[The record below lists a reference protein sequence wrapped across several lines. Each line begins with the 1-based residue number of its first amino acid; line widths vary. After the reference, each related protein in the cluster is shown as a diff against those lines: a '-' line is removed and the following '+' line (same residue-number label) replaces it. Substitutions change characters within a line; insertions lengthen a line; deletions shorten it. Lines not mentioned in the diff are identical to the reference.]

1 MFRKF
6 YARNM
11 ADDRP
16 EQCEEVDE
24 VFKDFQ
30 EALNKKDNFIE
41 RNMDT
46 LTGVVNTSLKNKFTI
61 PENFWRLT
69 HELT

>member
-24 VFKDFQ
+24 VFKDFS
-30 EALNKKDNFIE
+30 EALNKKDSFIE

-46 LTGVVNTSLKNKFTI
+46 LKGVVNNKLQNKFTI
-61 PENFWRLT
+61 PKDF
-69 HELT
+69 

>member
-1 MFRKF
+1 MEKLTEQNDMFRKF

-24 VFKDFQ
+24 VFKDF
-30 EALNKKDNFIE
+30 
-41 RNMDT
+41 
-46 LTGVVNTSLKNKFTI
+46 
-61 PENFWRLT
+61 
-69 HELT
+69 

>member
-11 ADDRP
+11 ADKRV
-16 EQCEEVDE
+16 EQVEEVDG
-24 VFKDFQ
+24 VYKDFS
-30 EALNKKDNFIE
+30 EAVNTKDNFIE

-46 LTGVVNTSLKNKFTI
+46 LKGVVNNSLKNKFTI
-61 PENFWRLT
+61 PENF
-69 HELT
+69 